1 VASLKTTAFK
11 VEITKEGVM
20 EIEFEGQKYTAKKLS
35 NGKVRITD
43 SEGLSVTCRS
53 VDDFIA
59 ELNGCEC

>member
-1 VASLKTTAFK
+1 
-11 VEITKEGVM
+11 M

>member
-1 VASLKTTAFK
+1 
-11 VEITKEGVM
+11 M
-20 EIEFEGQKYTAKKLS
+20 EIEFEGQKYTATKLR

-43 SEGLSVTCRS
+43 SEGLTVTYRS